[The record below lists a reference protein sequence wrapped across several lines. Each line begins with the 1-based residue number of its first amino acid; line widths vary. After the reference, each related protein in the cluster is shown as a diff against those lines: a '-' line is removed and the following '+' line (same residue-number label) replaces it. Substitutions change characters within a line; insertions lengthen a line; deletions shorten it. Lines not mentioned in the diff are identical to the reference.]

1 MHIYIILCHHIFCS
15 QYQKLFL
22 CADKCDKHRCEH
34 CGYYDCLET
43 EKCMWTSES
52 DDGWMAE
59 GPYGVC
65 KPKGNNRLCNKGR
78 AQQKSICHL
87 KGLLKTLSYKI
98 NFRAHKYFSS
108 SFPSSTRV
116 TLGSDVTLHPYGH
129 SVFINV

>member
-15 QYQKLFL
+15 QCQKLFL

-78 AQQKSICHL
+78 AQQKSI
-87 KGLLKTLSYKI
+87 KGGGVDLYLSLERSSENTI
-98 NFRAHKYFSS
+98 IQNQFQSTQIFFFQFSI
-108 SFPSSTRV
+108 F
-116 TLGSDVTLHPYGH
+116 Y
-129 SVFINV
+129 